1 MTHPEKLIEI
11 KYYYIENKNKTG
23 IQTETI
29 NLYAFND
36 IDIKCAKIL
45 YRLAK
50 RFLNK
55 SIRYRINKGDK
66 TKW

>member
-1 MTHPEKLIEI
+1 MTHPDKIIEI

-23 IQTETI
+23 IQSETI

-36 IDIKCAKIL
+36 VEIKYAKL
-45 YRLAK
+45 LLKLAK

-55 SIRYRINKGDK
+55 SLHYRMSKGD
-66 TKW
+66 

>member
-23 IQTETI
+23 IQSETI

-36 IDIKCAKIL
+36 IEIKYAKIL
-45 YRLAK
+45 HRLAK

-55 SIRYRINKGDK
+55 SLHYRMNKGE
-66 TKW
+66 